1 MHCFDRRLH
10 WCDRQS
16 WCRGWCRLIWASADL
31 KPSSGVGGVRNAKL
45 GNEAQLLEF
54 FKAYPGLRKIIGTR
68 LIDYGYEIY
77 QSEPPSL
84 DDKTLSDH
92 SAVVSSVSWHPTQPL
107 FASGS
112 SDKTV
117 NIYDV
122 RDWKVVKTLSDH
134 SDYVYSVSWHP
145 TQPLLAS
152 GSGDKTV
159 RIYYTTHF

>member
-1 MHCFDRRLH
+1 MMTPKHYHKPPPQRQCALFYNRRLH
-10 WCDRQS
+10 WCDRQA

-68 LIDYGYEIY
+68 LIVYGHEVY
-77 QSEPPSL
+77 QPEPPSL

-92 SAVVSSVSWHPTQPL
+92 SDYVTSVSWHPTQPL

-112 SDKTV
+112 
-117 NIYDV
+117 NDV
-122 RDWKVVKTLSDH
+122 SCSSCGFH
-134 SDYVYSVSWHP
+134 
-145 TQPLLAS
+145 
-152 GSGDKTV
+152 
-159 RIYYTTHF
+159 